1 MTAGVCVFVGGGG
14 CDGDIGVGP
23 GGGDT
28 THKTRPKKIS
38 HL

>member
-23 GGGDT
+23 GGGGHNT
-28 THKTRPKKIS
+28 QNTS
-38 HL
+38 